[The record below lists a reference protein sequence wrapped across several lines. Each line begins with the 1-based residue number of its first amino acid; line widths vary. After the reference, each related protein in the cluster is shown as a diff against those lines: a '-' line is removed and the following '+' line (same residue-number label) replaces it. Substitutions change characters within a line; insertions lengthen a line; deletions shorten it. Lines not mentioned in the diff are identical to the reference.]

1 MKAPKDAQD
10 VIDACTELQTFWKPR
25 DDRAKKALE
34 AYHMH
39 DKLET
44 AKKKDSKAYY
54 ISNEPRTLAETVISL
69 ISRKEPWPRI
79 PVTTESTE
87 DRKLISQVERMC
99 IGIKRMADEQ
109 MRLQWKG
116 PNIASL
122 CAKNAVLRGWY
133 GACKLII
140 DDDGNIFI
148 KMFDPTEFYPELGPD
163 KPRRIIHKY
172 IMTVSEAQDEWLV
185 AKYQPMNDKV
195 KTVTVYDDWFY
206 DNEGHVLNG
215 VVIQDVSGG
224 SFLKRDKSKLNHYVK
239 EPTVVEGLER
249 IPIIMGPITGT
260 TIRSDT
266 VPGVKWQATIG
277 QDVYAMNMA
286 LDPDGANLYEQNNHF
301 MSLMLELVDKA
312 ANRGLIGKSP
322 SGDMTADRIDERAGG
337 FTSLKTTESLEVQ
350 PYVTAPIEINRIAA
364 DFAAQLQRGGV
375 SWALTGQT
383 PFEMSGYALDKLISS
398 AMITLS
404 AFVEGQRS
412 FFKDFW
418 GLFLEQYR
426 QRGKRPVTFF
436 GELKTGR
443 LFEEEFKPEMLTKK
457 YYIEPDLEAA
467 LPEDAAQRA
476 SVGQMWKQIGIDTYT
491 IMEEVLHS
499 QDPDLLDE
507 RRLRE
512 VAMSIEPI
520 ALQRIEE
527 AFKVSGEME
536 KANFVKMYRM
546 MKELQLK
553 AEWETMMGKL
563 MGQYQALATPRGMPP
578 EILPPEAQG
587 VQEPIRPPVTERP
600 APPPGMG
607 LIQP

>member
-34 AYHMH
+34 AYHLH

-69 ISRKEPWPRI
+69 ISRKEAWPRI
-79 PVTTESTE
+79 PVTTETAE
-87 DRKLISQVERMC
+87 DRKTIAAVERMC

-140 DDDGNIFI
+140 DDDGVIFV

-172 IMTVSEAQDEWLV
+172 IMPVSEAQDEWLV
-185 AKYQPMNDKV
+185 AKYQPVNEKV
-195 KTVTVYDDWFY
+195 TMVTVYDDWFY
-206 DNEGHVLNG
+206 DNDGRVMNG

-224 SFLKRDKSKLNHYVK
+224 SFLKRDKGKLNHYVK

-301 MSLMLELVDKA
+301 MSLMLTLVDKA
-312 ANRGLIGKSP
+312 AERGLIGKSP

-337 FTSLKTTESLEVQ
+337 FTSLKTTETIEPM

-364 DFAAQLQRGGV
+364 DFAAQLQRGGI

-383 PFEMSGYALDKLISS
+383 PFEMSGYALEKLKSS
-398 AMITLS
+398 AMITLN

-426 QRGKRPVTFF
+426 TRGKRPVTFF

-443 LFEEEFKPEMLTKK
+443 LFEEEFRPDMLTKK
-457 YYIEPDLEAA
+457 YYIEPDLQAA
-467 LPEDAAQRA
+467 MPEDAAERA
-476 SVGQMWKQIGIDTYT
+476 AVGAMWKQIGIDTFT
-491 IMEEVLHS
+491 ISDEVLHM
-499 QDPDLLDE
+499 QDPDLLEE
-507 RRLRE
+507 RKLRE
-512 VAMSIEPI
+512 VAMTIPSINLMRLEAAFTAVGEFDKAMI
-520 ALQRIEE
+520 IRAYRIMQE
-527 AFKVSGEME
+527 
-536 KANFVKMYRM
+536 
-546 MKELQLK
+546 KELMASFEAKMQTIMQIPK
-553 AEWETMMGKL
+553 
-563 MGQYQALATPRGMPP
+563 MPP
-578 EILPPEAQG
+578 GILPPEAQG

-600 APPPGMG
+600 AAPPAGVPG
-607 LIQP
+607 P